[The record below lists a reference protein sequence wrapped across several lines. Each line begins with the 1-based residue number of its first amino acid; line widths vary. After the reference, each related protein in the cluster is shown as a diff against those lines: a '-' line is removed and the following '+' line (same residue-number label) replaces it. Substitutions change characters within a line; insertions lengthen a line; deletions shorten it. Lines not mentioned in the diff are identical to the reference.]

1 MVSFRMSSS
10 SFVQCLP
17 SASSRAA
24 PFRSPQIQGSD
35 DPASTP
41 AGSERSGLERRNSV
55 CASRVTFRGL
65 YQPKGEWNMK
75 ERLLITTAIGL
86 MLGTGAFAQSPN
98 DKSKTE
104 PPRGRNARP
113 IKFLPTSPPPSSP
126 SSDKSPTATSQS
138 TPNTGDTSSQAQSNQ
153 GQSTNNTATTPSN
166 NAGTAPSQTQST
178 QQPNAPSQAQTNTA
192 PPTNNQTQAAPTGSN
207 TNTNAG
213 TQPSTNTAAQPSNT
227 QSNTAQSGSS
237 NVSVSASLNETQ
249 RTRVTE
255 SIARL
260 NVAPINNVNF
270 SLSVGTAVPR
280 DVRFQPLP
288 AEVVEILPQYRGYNF
303 FVVRDDIAIVEPSTY
318 KIVDVLPRTG
328 RSTAAAP
335 GPAPSSHKATFSDKD
350 REIIRKHA
358 RSSRTE
364 QRTTASSTTTTRVRH
379 SKRLPESVEIRSFPE
394 TVYRASPSLREYRYI
409 ERDNRTYVI
418 EPRERTIIEEID

>member
-1 MVSFRMSSS
+1 
-10 SFVQCLP
+10 
-17 SASSRAA
+17 
-24 PFRSPQIQGSD
+24 
-35 DPASTP
+35 
-41 AGSERSGLERRNSV
+41 
-55 CASRVTFRGL
+55 
-65 YQPKGEWNMK
+65 MK

-86 MLGTGAFAQSPN
+86 MLGTGAFAQSPS
-98 DKSKTE
+98 DKSKTD
-104 PPRGRNARP
+104 PPPAAQSQTSQNSS
-113 IKFLPTSPPPSSP
+113 TSPAPSSTSSQSSAP
-126 SSDKSPTATSQS
+126 SAQNAPSTSSDKSSTTTSQS

-153 GQSTNNTATTPSN
+153 GQPTNNAATAPSN
-166 NAGTAPSQTQST
+166 NAGTAPSQAQST
-178 QQPNAPSQAQTNTA
+178 QQPNAPTQAQTNTA

-213 TQPSTNTAAQPSNT
+213 TQPSTNTNTAAQPSNT

-303 FVVRDDIAIVEPSTY
+303 FVVRDDIVIVEPSTY

-335 GPAPSSHKATFSDKD
+335 GPAPSSHKMTFSDKD
-350 REIIRKHA
+350 REVIRKHA

-364 QRTTASSTTTTRVRH
+364 QRTTGSSTTTTRVRVGE
-379 SKRLPESVEIRSFPE
+379 RLPESVEIRSFPE
-394 TVYRASPSLREYRYI
+394 TVYRESPRMRDYRYI

>member
-1 MVSFRMSSS
+1 
-10 SFVQCLP
+10 
-17 SASSRAA
+17 
-24 PFRSPQIQGSD
+24 
-35 DPASTP
+35 
-41 AGSERSGLERRNSV
+41 
-55 CASRVTFRGL
+55 
-65 YQPKGEWNMK
+65 MK

-86 MLGTGAFAQSPN
+86 MLGTGAFAQSPS
-98 DKSKTE
+98 DKSKTD
-104 PPRGRNARP
+104 
-113 IKFLPTSPPPSSP
+113 PPPAAQSQTNQNSSTSAAP
-126 SSDKSPTATSQS
+126 SSTSSQSSAPSAQNAPSTSSDKSSTSTSQS
-138 TPNTGDTSSQAQSNQ
+138 TPSTGDTGSQAQSNQ
-153 GQSTNNTATTPSN
+153 TSPPSQGQSTNNAAPAPSN
-166 NAGTAPSQTQST
+166 NAGTAPSQAQSA

-192 PPTNNQTQAAPTGSN
+192 PPTGNQTQTAPTGSN

-213 TQPSTNTAAQPSNT
+213 TQPSTNTNTAAQPSNT

-255 SIARL
+255 SITRL

-270 SLSVGTAVPR
+270 SLSVGTVVPR

-288 AEVVEILPQYRGYNF
+288 AEVVEILPQYRGYSF
-303 FVVRDDIAIVEPSTY
+303 FVVRDDIVIVEPSSY

-335 GPAPSSHKATFSDKD
+335 GPAPSSRKATFSDKD
-350 REIIRKHA
+350 REVIRKHA

-364 QRTTASSTTTTRVRH
+364 QRTTGSSTTTTRVRVGE
-379 SKRLPESVEIRSFPE
+379 RLPESVEIRSFPE
-394 TVYRASPSLREYRYI
+394 TVYRESPSLREYRYI